1 MMSNKPFE
9 IPKLIISKPMKNPLK
24 EDSFIY
30 HPNYGDTIFGQTYTG
45 EWIFKE
51 PKPKM
56 NPDGTI
62 KEEYPDA

>member
-1 MMSNKPFE
+1 MKNKPFE
-9 IPKLIISKPMKNPLK
+9 IPKLIIKNQRKTPLK

-30 HPNYGDTIFGQTYTG
+30 HPNDGDTIFGCTYMG

-51 PKPKM
+51 PEPKM

-62 KEEYPDA
+62 KE